1 MLWCGPMHNRRMGQ
15 RLLLV
20 LLLPPTSFSV
30 RFFEPP
36 IIVLYASTPPNE
48 CVVAKYFRIS
58 LQYVRCPCN
67 TMFLRTIEYS
77 SLDRLH
83 EMKEHKVTH
92 THTNMY
98 AYSDQRHADNP
109 QFAVHRCIAKTSLF
123 VYCLSLLGIFTI
135 DRETDWAMLELKHV
149 CVCVWERIY
158 SGSSCNVI
166 RHQTDEAF
174 GRIAD
179 KKAAK

>member
-1 MLWCGPMHNRRMGQ
+1 MGQ

-92 THTNMY
+92 TPICMHIQINDMPTIR
-98 AYSDQRHADNP
+98 SSQSI
-109 QFAVHRCIAKTSLF
+109 AVLPRLLFLCIVFLF
-123 VYCLSLLGIFTI
+123 WVFSPLT
-135 DRETDWAMLELKHV
+135 
-149 CVCVWERIY
+149 ERPTEQC
-158 SGSSCNVI
+158 SS
-166 RHQTDEAF
+166 
-174 GRIAD
+174 
-179 KKAAK
+179 